1 MLKIIQIARKKAHES
16 DTGGSLSNEI
26 SQHKIGR
33 LASAMRMYVSAMRFM
48 AGTIMGSIVVI
59 MVVQVIARY
68 VFNSS
73 LIWAEELCRY
83 LLIWMTFLLL
93 GMSYRSGGLI
103 AVDVVPLMLSIQ
115 ARRVLRLMTTIPV
128 LMFLAMM
135 VWYGWDFASRFDN
148 QTIPALDFISESLFS
163 RPAGLSI
170 RLVYISVPVGS
181 GILGLHILFDFF
193 KTLRALIQ
201 NQPDEPTAKMATGEL

>member
-1 MLKIIQIARKKAHES
+1 M
-16 DTGGSLSNEI
+16 SNENL
-26 SQHKIGR
+26 QHKAGR
-33 LASAMRMYVSAMRFM
+33 LASAVGMYVNAMRFM
-48 AGTIMGSIVVI
+48 AGTIMGSIVII

-103 AVDVVPLMLSIQ
+103 AVDVLPLMLPPQ
-115 ARRVLRLMTTIPV
+115 ARRVLRLMTTVPV
-128 LMFLAMM
+128 LMFLGMM

-148 QTIPALDFISESLFS
+148 QTIPALDFISDSLFG

-181 GILGLHILFDFF
+181 GILSLHILFDFF
-193 KTLRALIQ
+193 ITLRALIQ
-201 NQPDEPTAKMATGEL
+201 NQPDEPPAKMATGEL